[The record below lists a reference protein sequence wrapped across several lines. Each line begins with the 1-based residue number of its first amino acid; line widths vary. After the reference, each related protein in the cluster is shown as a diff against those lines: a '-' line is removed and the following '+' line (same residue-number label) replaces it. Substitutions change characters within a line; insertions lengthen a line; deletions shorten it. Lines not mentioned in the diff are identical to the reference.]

1 MTMTAPTDTAPRRI
15 DWKLHLERFALPLAW
30 LLLIAVFGALLPQT
44 FLSWRTFSTM
54 LGSQAVLVV
63 LALAL
68 LIPLTAGDFDL
79 SVAST
84 MVFGAMLLA
93 VLNVQ
98 GGLPVPYAI
107 AAALVVGALIGLANA
122 AFILIFRIHSLIVT
136 LGIGTFVNGLTLWL
150 SNSRTISGVSMD
162 LVTAVVI
169 TRLWGIPLA
178 FYYGVA
184 VALALWYF
192 LELTVTGRKLLFVG
206 RGREV
211 ARLNGIRV
219 DRMRL
224 GAFVA
229 AGMLAALAG
238 VLLAGTTGSADP
250 ISGLTNLLPAF
261 AAAFLGATAIHPG
274 RFNPVGTVIAVYFLI
289 TGITGLTMLG
299 ASAYVQSLFY
309 GGALVVAVSL
319 SQLVR
324 NRQPQSFA

>member
-1 MTMTAPTDTAPRRI
+1 MTMPAAAPGPARI
-15 DWKLHLERFALPLAW
+15 DWKHQAERFALPFAW
-30 LLLIAVFGALLPQT
+30 LLLIALFGKLLPQT
-44 FLSWRTFSTM
+44 FLSWRTISTM

-84 MVFGAMLLA
+84 MVFSSMLLA

-98 GGLPVPYAI
+98 GGAPVGLAI
-107 AAALVVGALIGLANA
+107 AAALGAGAVVGLANA
-122 AFILIFRIHSLIVT
+122 GFILFFRIHSLIVT

-150 SNSRTISGVSMD
+150 SNSRTISGISMD

-169 TRLWGIPLA
+169 NRFLGVPMG
-178 FYYGVA
+178 FYYGIG
-184 VALALWYF
+184 VALAIWYF

-229 AGMLAALAG
+229 AGMLASLAG
-238 VLLAGTTGSADP
+238 VLMAGTTGSADP
-250 ISGLTNLLPAF
+250 ISGLSSLLPAF
-261 AAAFLGATAIHPG
+261 AAAFLGATAINTG
-274 RFNPVGTVIAVYFLI
+274 RFNPIGTVIAVYFLI

-309 GGALVVAVSL
+309 GGALVVAVAL